1 MCGIVGQF
9 GTSINETWLNQELL
23 NLRHRGPDA
32 QSSVRVNE
40 NLILGSTRLA
50 MTDPNPRSNQP
61 MVSDLRNSIIS
72 FNGEIYNYKE
82 LRGKLENK
90 GIVFKTE
97 SDTEVLIKWLDVYGV
112 SGMKDLN
119 GMFALTYY
127 SNIERKLILAR
138 DCLGKK
144 PLYTLL
150 VGKNLYWSSDMNS
163 LLVHVGK
170 PRLNR
175 QSLYEYLSLGY
186 TLDPNSIL
194 QGIQAVMP
202 GEVISYTEDLT
213 SVRESVI
220 PTSHNLDTD
229 LRATLVAAVKKRVEG
244 HSNVALSLSGGLDST
259 IMALALKDL
268 GVSFQTYSAIWG
280 DSDKSRY
287 NTDAILAKEI
297 SRKLEVENFQI
308 EMIKAKNLSSEIDKF
323 VRVMG
328 EPNNNPSGISM
339 LKLYEEIARDKK
351 RLVITGD
358 GADELFGGYARHLK
372 AAQMMKVF
380 SIPNSIQSRIAMRQ
394 RTPWSRVVQN
404 MASSQMN
411 SDDPLA
417 WLHWHWV
424 FRPAD
429 VSNLLPGLFDSKQMV
444 KILSRTIVT
453 KSSRNYSS
461 STVQS
466 LLQRDSNLWLVNESN
481 RKLDRISMEYSI
493 EARSPFQD
501 DDVIALGQQLM
512 GEGNYKL
519 LNKKILRDVFPE
531 TVNLGVRDDK
541 AGFTSPVGHWLR
553 ANPEFLADSLRRLN
567 NFEIFSNSYLEN
579 LISAPGTGSYQK
591 IMQSWTLLV
600 FSRWIETLGPE
611 VEI

>member
-9 GTSINETWLNQELL
+9 GATIDEAWLKQELQSL
-23 NLRHRGPDA
+23 KHRGPDA
-32 QSSVRVNE
+32 QSAVRVTE
-40 NLILGSTRLA
+40 NLMLGSTRLA

-61 MVSDLRNSIIS
+61 MTSEIRNSIIT
-72 FNGEIYNYKE
+72 FNGEIYNYKD
-82 LRGKLENK
+82 LRGKLENR
-90 GIVFKTE
+90 GVIFKTE
-97 SDTEVLIKWLDVYGV
+97 SDTEVLIKWLDFHGV
-112 SGMKDLN
+112 SGIKDLN
-119 GMFALTYY
+119 GMYAFAYY
-127 SNIERKLILAR
+127 SRSDKKLILAR
-138 DCLGKK
+138 DFLGKK
-144 PLYTLL
+144 PLYTLH
-150 VGKNLYWSSDMNS
+150 VGKNLYWSSSINS
-163 LLVHVGK
+163 LLAHAGK
-170 PRLNR
+170 PKLNR
-175 QSLYEYLSLGY
+175 QALYQYLSLGY

-194 QGIQAVMP
+194 HGIQAVMP
-202 GEVISYTEDLT
+202 GEAISFTEDLT
-213 SVRESVI
+213 SARERII

-229 LRATLVAAVKKRVEG
+229 LRATLVAAVKNRVEG

-259 IMALALKDL
+259 IMAIVLKDL

-297 SRKLEVENFQI
+297 SRKLGVENFQI
-308 EMIKAKNLSSEIDKF
+308 EMIKAENLSSEIDKF

-372 AAQMMKVF
+372 SAQMMKVF
-380 SIPNSIQSRIAMRQ
+380 SIPNSVQSRIAMRQ

-404 MASSQMN
+404 IASSQMN
-411 SDDPLA
+411 PDDPLA

-429 VSNLLPGLFDSKQMV
+429 VSDLLPGFFDSKQMV
-444 KILSRTIVT
+444 KSLSRTIVT

-512 GEGNYKL
+512 GEENYKL

-553 ANPEFLADSLRRLN
+553 ANPDFLADSLRRLN
-567 NFEIFSNSYLEN
+567 NFEIFSNSYLET
-579 LISAPGTGSYQK
+579 LITAPRTGSYQK